1 MRKLLVVL
9 MLVTPAYFLPQVSVS
24 ATTEH
29 CPDGWAK
36 KTEVTIETDTVMIR
50 RDGLH
55 CFKYGTETSGMIFT
69 PRGPWSSPNGKGIS
83 YFVCYRSQ

>member
-1 MRKLLVVL
+1 VRKLLLAV
-9 MLVTPAYFLPQVSVS
+9 MLVAPALLPQVSAS

-29 CPDGWAK
+29 CPDGWTR
-36 KTEVTIETDTVMIR
+36 KTEVLVETDTVFIR

-55 CFKYGTETSGMIFT
+55 CFKYGTEASGSIFT
-69 PRGPWSSPNGKGIS
+69 PRGPWTTPNGKGIS